1 LFWSTQERA
10 ALTLQRCQRGH
21 VARSSVREFLNKKAA
36 ALRNSMATNIQ
47 RVYRG
52 HLSRISARSEKNKLQ
67 AQYNM
72 AWLTT
77 YTEQLS
83 RIAKVEHWD
92 VFEGRVENIAH
103 RVRDLYASFEME
115 HNAALAAEKG
125 GSTRRATKGSKK
137 AQAKPAVGGDAVAV
151 GSGGERGVGVVEESG
166 EEGEAVVLS
175 VTSGVSA
182 ESPRSKEEEEEEE
195 GAPLTI
201 EELQEQSARAE
212 EEKLENEREHHAAA
226 AIALASLQQSAH
238 SRSLLPL

>member
-1 LFWSTQERA
+1 MQERA

-52 HLSRISARSEKNKLQ
+52 HLSRIAARSEKNKLQ

-77 YTEQLS
+77 YTEQLA

-115 HNAALAAEKG
+115 HTAALAAEKG
-125 GSTRRATKGSKK
+125 GSTRGATKSSKK
-137 AQAKPAVGGDAVAV
+137 AKAKPAVGGDAVAV
-151 GSGGERGVGVVEESG
+151 RSGGERGVGVVEESG
-166 EEGEAVVLS
+166 EEAEAVVLS

-195 GAPLTI
+195 EEGAPLTI
-201 EELQEQSARAE
+201 EELQEKSARAE
-212 EEKLENEREHHAAA
+212 EEKLEKEREHHAAA
-226 AIALASLQQSAH
+226 AIALASSQQSAH
-238 SRSLLPL
+238 NRSFLPL

>member
-1 LFWSTQERA
+1 
-10 ALTLQRCQRGH
+10 
-21 VARSSVREFLNKKAA
+21 
-36 ALRNSMATNIQ
+36 MATNIQ

-52 HLSRISARSEKNKLQ
+52 HLSRIAARSEKNKLQ

-77 YTEQLS
+77 YTEQLA

-115 HNAALAAEKG
+115 HTAALAAEKG
-125 GSTRRATKGSKK
+125 GSTRGATKSSKK
-137 AQAKPAVGGDAVAV
+137 AKAKPAVGGDAVAV

-195 GAPLTI
+195 EGAPLTI

-212 EEKLENEREHHAAA
+212 EEKLEKEREHHAAA
-226 AIALASLQQSAH
+226 AIALASSQQSAH
-238 SRSLLPL
+238 NRSSLPL